1 MSQKEY
7 LQNEN
12 MKLKKER
19 DLYVKLL
26 KEANLQFEEKVNEL
40 SLLKRVGDII
50 RYTFD
55 IESFCRKLTDIIL
68 EETNAENCSLLLK
81 DQNSDKLILKVA
93 KGIKDGETTF
103 FENLKNSTLIF
114 SLGKGIAGKVALEGK
129 PLLVDDVKNDER
141 FDHSRKTNFP
151 IGSLLCFPLIL
162 QEQVLGII
170 NLSNSQPHAFS
181 HNDLRSITIF
191 SSFVTSILNN
201 IISYME
207 IKESEEK
214 FRTVFEGA
222 KDAMLII
229 DTESKKIIDC
239 NKQTESWLGYTKEEL
254 LHLSKVFD
262 IHPPDC
268 IERAEEIFDNIINL
282 KGSNINDVLF
292 VKKDGSMVIGEI
304 YGSIIGYHEGK
315 VVQLTVRDITE
326 RKRLEEERI
335 KSEERYHNLIEFANV
350 GIITTEKG
358 KITQLNRKAE
368 EIYGYLRN
376 ELIGK
381 SPSTLTLAKY
391 RKQHR
396 EMLDELL
403 RSGKAKKM
411 YFEEEGVRK
420 DGSRFPIEIAYS
432 LSESGKDYCIIAIMR
447 DITERKKIENELR
460 KKTQELTIINKKLER
475 AYKELKSTQK
485 KLIQVEKLK
494 ALGEM
499 AGGVAHDFN
508 NVLAAILGRIQ
519 LLSRSL
525 GSLPTEEW
533 GKPMLDLKRGLEVI
547 EMATLDGAET
557 VRRLQEFYRMRSD
570 DKNFTQIDLNK
581 VIDHALEYTKLRW
594 KDDAESK
601 EIEYH
606 IQKEFSPIP
615 CIEGC
620 SAELR
625 EVMTNL
631 INNALDAMPQG
642 GKLRIKT
649 LIEGNCIRVM
659 LQDSGVGISKA
670 IRNKIFD
677 PFFTTKGVQSTG
689 LGLSVSYGI
698 INRHRGDIKV
708 DSVKG
713 QGTTFIITLP
723 IARKKVEE
731 EKVKPM
737 PEEKRKASILVIED
751 EEGVRELLK
760 DILTEGGHEV
770 EAVFDG
776 YKGIETFKEKKFDL
790 VFTDLG
796 MPGISGW
803 EVSKEIK
810 KIDDK
815 TPVVLITGW
824 QTQLKKSKIKESGV
838 DLVVNKP
845 FQVDQILR
853 LVQEGMVLRDRSKVV

>member
-1 MSQKEY
+1 MGHKEY
-7 LQNEN
+7 LQNEY
-12 MKLKKER
+12 MKLEKER

-26 KEANLQFEEKVNEL
+26 KEANLQFVEKVNEL
-40 SLLKRVGDII
+40 SLLKRIGDII

-81 DQNSDKLILKVA
+81 DQNSDSLILKVA
-93 KGIKDGETTF
+93 KGIKDEETTF
-103 FENLKNSTLIF
+103 FESLKDSTLIF
-114 SLGKGIAGKVALEGK
+114 SVGKGIAGKVALEGK
-129 PLLVDDVKNDER
+129 PILVDDVQNDER
-141 FDHSRKTNFP
+141 FDHSRKTHFP
-151 IGSLLCFPLIL
+151 IGSLLCVPLVL
-162 QEQVLGII
+162 QDQVLGVV

-181 HNDLRSITIF
+181 HSDLRSITIF

-201 IISYME
+201 TISYIE
-207 IKESEEK
+207 IKKSEEK

-229 DTESKKIIDC
+229 DIESKKIIDC
-239 NKQTESWLGYTKEEL
+239 NEQTESWLGYTKEEL
-254 LHLSKVFD
+254 LHLNQVFD

-268 IERAEEIFDNIINL
+268 IERAEEIFDKIVNL
-282 KGSNINDVLF
+282 KGSKVNDVLF
-292 VKKDGSMVIGEI
+292 VRKGGSIVIGEI
-304 YGSIIGYHEGK
+304 HGSIIGYHEGK

-326 RKRLEEERI
+326 RKKLEEERI
-335 KSEERYHNLIEFANV
+335 KSKERYHNLIEFANV
-350 GIITTEKG
+350 GIIITEKG
-358 KITQLNRKAE
+358 KITQVNRNAE

-381 SPSTLTLAKY
+381 SPSTLTLEKY
-391 RKQHR
+391 RTQHR

-447 DITERKKIENELR
+447 DITERKKIEEAL
-460 KKTQELTIINKKLER
+460 KEKTQELMMTNKKLER
-475 AYKELKSTQK
+475 AYRELKSTQEQ
-485 KLIQVEKLK
+485 LIQVEKLK

-508 NVLAAILGRIQ
+508 NVLATILGRIQ
-519 LLSRSL
+519 LLSRSVS
-525 GSLPTEEW
+525 SLPTEEW
-533 GKPMLDLKRGLEVI
+533 GKPMLDLKHGLEVI

-570 DKNFTQIDLNK
+570 DKDFTQIDLNS

-594 KDDAESK
+594 KDEADSK
-601 EIEYH
+601 GIKYY

-620 SAELR
+620 GAELR

-649 LIEGNCIRVM
+649 FMEDNCIRVVV
-659 LQDSGVGISKA
+659 QDSGVGISKA
-670 IRNKIFD
+670 IRKKIFD
-677 PFFTTKGVQSTG
+677 PFFTTKGVRSTG

-708 DSVKG
+708 DSIKG

-723 IARKKVEE
+723 IIMKKIKE
-731 EKVKPM
+731 EKVKPVL
-737 PEEKRKASILVIED
+737 EEQRKASILVIED
-751 EEGVRELLK
+751 EQGVRELLK
-760 DILTEGGHEV
+760 DILTESGHEV
-770 EAVFDG
+770 EVISNG
-776 YKGIETFKEKKFDL
+776 YKGINIFKEKKFDL

-796 MPGISGW
+796 MPGMSGW

-810 KIDDK
+810 KIDNK
-815 TPVVLITGW
+815 TPVILITGW
-824 QTQLKKSKIKESGV
+824 QIKLKKSEIEKRGV

-845 FQVDQILR
+845 FQVDQVLR
-853 LVQEGMVLRDRSKVV
+853 LVQEGMVLRDRF

>member
-81 DQNSDKLILKVA
+81 DQNSDRLILKVA

-292 VKKDGSMVIGEI
+292 VRKDGSMVIGEI

-581 VIDHALEYTKLRW
+581 VTDHALEYTKLRW

-601 EIEYH
+601 GIEYH

-853 LVQEGMVLRDRSKVV
+853 LVQEGMALRDSSKVV

>member
-1 MSQKEY
+1 
-7 LQNEN
+7 
-12 MKLKKER
+12 
-19 DLYVKLL
+19 
-26 KEANLQFEEKVNEL
+26 
-40 SLLKRVGDII
+40 
-50 RYTFD
+50 
-55 IESFCRKLTDIIL
+55 
-68 EETNAENCSLLLK
+68 
-81 DQNSDKLILKVA
+81 
-93 KGIKDGETTF
+93 
-103 FENLKNSTLIF
+103 
-114 SLGKGIAGKVALEGK
+114 
-129 PLLVDDVKNDER
+129 
-141 FDHSRKTNFP
+141 
-151 IGSLLCFPLIL
+151 
-162 QEQVLGII
+162 
-170 NLSNSQPHAFS
+170 
-181 HNDLRSITIF
+181 
-191 SSFVTSILNN
+191 
-201 IISYME
+201 ME

-254 LHLSKVFD
+254 LHLNKVFD

-292 VKKDGSMVIGEI
+292 VRKDGSMVIGEI

-581 VIDHALEYTKLRW
+581 VTDHALEYTKLRW

-601 EIEYH
+601 GIDYH

-853 LVQEGMVLRDRSKVV
+853 LVQEGMALRDSSKVV